1 MPTNKEF
8 ADMANPHSWLLV
20 ADNLHEQAVRLRE
33 GRSDGCLD
41 LRAADGKVLSSWPV
55 ENRSV
60 FLLAG
65 FALENTLK
73 AFVVYQNPDL
83 VANGRLGNRVR
94 SHKLTALA
102 GNVDRLPWPHRGP
115 PVLREFERG
124 IESWARYPCA
134 LSASESESEQV
145 LRDWL
150 WQRYRKLMRAYG
162 KQLQTLLRRGWNGP
176 HGEGGRW
183 EMTWA
188 FLGDPTL
195 VAAADAADLRS

>member
-33 GRSDGCLD
+33 GRSGGRLD
-41 LRAADGKVLSSWPV
+41 LRAPDGRVLGSWPV

-65 FALENTLK
+65 FALENALK
-73 AFVVYQNPDL
+73 GFMVYQDPDL
-83 VANGRLGNRVR
+83 VANGRLGRRMR

-102 GNVDRLPWPHRGP
+102 EKVDRLPWPRRGQP
-115 PVLREFERG
+115 ILSEFEKG

-145 LRDWL
+145 LRDGL
-150 WQRYRKLMRAYG
+150 WRRYRGLMRAYG
-162 KQLQTLLRRGWNGP
+162 KRLKTLLRRGWNGP
-176 HGEGGRW
+176 HGAGGKW
-183 EMTWA
+183 EVA
-188 FLGDPTL
+188 GDFLGYP
-195 VAAADAADLRS
+195 

>member
-20 ADNLHEQAVRLRE
+20 ADNLHEQAVRLHE
-33 GRSDGCLD
+33 GGSAGSLD
-41 LRAADGKVLSSWPV
+41 LRGPDREMLASWPV
-55 ENRSV
+55 ENRAV

-65 FALENTLK
+65 FALENALK
-73 AFVVYQNPDL
+73 AFIVYQNPNL
-83 VANGRLGNRVR
+83 VANGRLGRSLR

-102 GNVDRLPWPHRGP
+102 TKVERLPWPRQGY

-145 LRDWL
+145 LPNGL
-150 WQRYRKLMRAYG
+150 WRRYRRLMRAYG
-162 KQLQTLLRRGWNGP
+162 KRLKVLLGRGWSGP
-176 HGEGGRW
+176 HGAGGLW
-183 EMTWA
+183 EVRGE
-188 FLGDPTL
+188 FLGDP
-195 VAAADAADLRS
+195 